1 MISPALYKSSRT
13 YDFFMKLFGFQ
24 SSIDRFLRRLHLDC
38 APGCRILDTGCGTG
52 VLGLH
57 FLERFPFA
65 RLQATDIE
73 PNFLRTTLA
82 NAEKRGIGPDRI
94 VAGIA
99 DISNPQR
106 LTSLDGVSSTLE
118 DATFDLICLGAVV
131 GYADDT
137 EASIRQLLSLLVP
150 GGYLINIEMSES
162 LTGRIVSHRYHYHN
176 ITLDRMRDVIR
187 EEGCE
192 VSATPLGMS
201 HFPAKLTRTALIA
214 RKAST

>member
-1 MISPALYKSSRT
+1 MISPKLYECSRT
-13 YDFFMKLFGFQ
+13 YDFFMKILGFQ
-24 SSIDRFLRRLHLDC
+24 SSIDRFLRKLPLDC

-57 FLERFPFA
+57 FLERFPSA

-82 NAEKRGIGPDRI
+82 NAEKRGIGQERI
-94 VAGIA
+94 MAGIA
-99 DISNPQR
+99 DISHPQR
-106 LTSLDGVSSTLE
+106 LTSLDGVSLTLE
-118 DATFDLICLGAVV
+118 EATFDLICLGAVV

-137 EASIRQLLSLLVP
+137 EASIRQLLGLLVP

-162 LTGRIVSHRYHYHN
+162 LTGRFVSHRYRYHN
-176 ITLDRMRDVIR
+176 ISLDRMRDVIR

-192 VSATPLGMS
+192 VSATPLGLS
-201 HFPAKLTRTALIA
+201 HLPAKLTRTALVA
-214 RKAST
+214 RKVSA